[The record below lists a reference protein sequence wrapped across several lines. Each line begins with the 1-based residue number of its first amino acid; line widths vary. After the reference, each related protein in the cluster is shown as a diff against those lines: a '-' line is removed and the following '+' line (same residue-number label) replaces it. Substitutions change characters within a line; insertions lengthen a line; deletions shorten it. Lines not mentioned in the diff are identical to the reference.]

1 MISRILAVIALAMTA
16 SACALPF
23 ADRTTPATAAIGGT
37 QVSRSLYDVLLS
49 SAKHQAGTGGAS
61 LDPNQPAGA
70 RRLARVQASA
80 MRIALRDTALE
91 RLAAGKG
98 VTVSK
103 DEVDAAIAR
112 VDQAL
117 GTSASLDG
125 QLTQSGLSR
134 SGFRVLMR
142 YRLLERK
149 LRARD
154 PGLEKELASTLANGD
169 VHVYAAPCLDD
180 HRYPQCLDAVTAG

>member
-1 MISRILAVIALAMTA
+1 MPIGLPPQGIAVWIEQTA
-16 SACALPF
+16 SRRDQRAAPIECK
-23 ADRTTPATAAIGGT
+23 RT
-37 QVSRSLYDVLLS
+37 
-49 SAKHQAGTGGAS
+49 
-61 LDPNQPAGA
+61 
-70 RRLARVQASA
+70 
-80 MRIALRDTALE
+80 ALRDTALE
-91 RLAAGKG
+91 RLATAKG
-98 VTVSK
+98 VTLSK

-117 GTSASLDG
+117 ATSASLDG

-149 LRARD
+149 LRSRD
-154 PGLEKELASTLANGD
+154 PGLEKELASTLAKGD

-180 HRYPQCLDAVTAG
+180 HRYPQCLDAVTPA

>member
-1 MISRILAVIALAMTA
+1 MISRTLAAMAIAMTP
-16 SACALPF
+16 SACSLPF
-23 ADRTTPATAAIGGT
+23 ANPTTPATATLAGAP
-37 QVSRSLYDVLLS
+37 VSRSLYDVLLA

-80 MRIALRDTALE
+80 MRTALRDTAME
-91 RLAAGKG
+91 RLAASGG

-112 VDQAL
+112 VDEAL

-154 PGLEKELASTLANGD
+154 PGLEKAVQSILANGD

-180 HRYPQCLDAVTAG
+180 HRYPQCLDGVTVG

>member
-1 MISRILAVIALAMTA
+1 MTA
-16 SACALPF
+16 SACSLPF
-23 ADRTTPATAAIGGT
+23 LRPTTPATATVGGT
-37 QVSRSLYDVLLS
+37 PVSRSLYDVLLA
-49 SAKHQAGTGGAS
+49 SAKHQVGTGGAS
-61 LDPNQPAGA
+61 LDPSQPAGA

-80 MRIALRDTALE
+80 MRTALRDTALE

-103 DEVDAAIAR
+103 DEIDAAIAR

-134 SGFRVLMR
+134 ASFRVLMR
-142 YRLLERK
+142 FRLLERR
-149 LRARD
+149 LRALD
-154 PGLEKELASTLANGD
+154 PGLEKAIASTLANGD

-180 HRYPQCLDAVTAG
+180 HRYPQCLDAVTAGYKID